1 MSGFFTKIVGVSFAN
16 EDGSSRQEII
26 EKLKEDLEKKTIVL
40 QLQRQ
45 RSNPHDE
52 NAVAVN
58 TSKGKQLGFLSKK
71 VSETIAPILDLGK
84 PVTATV
90 SSITGGWP
98 MHLGMNIKLEFE
110 AA

>member
-1 MSGFFTKIVGVSFAN
+1 MNGFFTKIVGVSFQN

-26 EKLKEDLEKKTIVL
+26 EKLKGEASSKTITL
-40 QLQRQ
+40 KLERQ
-45 RSNPHDE
+45 HSNPHDT

-58 TSKGKQLGFLSKK
+58 TPKGKQLGFLSKK
-71 VSETIAPILDLGK
+71 VSETIAPLLDNGK
-84 PVTATV
+84 PVTATI

-98 MHLGMNIKLEFE
+98 MHLGINIKLEFE

>member
-1 MSGFFTKIVGVSFAN
+1 MSGFFTKIVGVSFQN
-16 EDGSSRQEII
+16 EDGSSRQELI
-26 EKLKEDLEKKTIVL
+26 EKMKRDFSSKTIVL
-40 QLQRQ
+40 RLERQ
-45 RSNPHDE
+45 HSNPHDA
-52 NAVAVN
+52 NAVAV
-58 TSKGKQLGFLSKK
+58 TTPKGKQLGFLSKK
-71 VSETIAPILDLGK
+71 VSETIAPILDNGK